1 VNQPVTRH
9 HLKSCVAETDIVV
22 MEEENSSLP
31 ESIILTGAEE
41 EGDSRWL
48 LLLGQWLHQG
58 GGCYRRAD
66 TETSADMLLSY
77 CSDINKA
84 ALYQRWCTSG
94 TCGGV
99 RSAVCEANLP
109 PPMSGWQE
117 MTGMGWADIDLKV
130 EPGIL
135 APCNLTVKARD
146 ASERQASGG
155 ESRAEEIEGEI
166 DKEGNLMDA
175 MLGCYTAL
183 EGRWSRGRQVYVRGN
198 FYLLATG
205 WKWKIQESTKEN
217 DKRAVEVGSALHFCP
232 AIASSSSSE
241 KSLLAVT
248 CQDCAVHQ

>member
-1 VNQPVTRH
+1 VWQ
-9 HLKSCVAETDIVV
+9 SCVAETDIIV

-31 ESIILTGAEE
+31 ESIILTGAEG

-66 TETSADMLLSY
+66 TETPADMLLSY
-77 CSDINKA
+77 CSDINKTS
-84 ALYQRWCTSG
+84 LYQRWCTSG

-99 RSAVCEANLP
+99 RSAVCEAKLP

-117 MTGMGWADIDLKV
+117 MTGMGWADIDMKV
-130 EPGIL
+130 EAGIL
-135 APCNLTVKARD
+135 APCNLTVKAR
-146 ASERQASGG
+146 
-155 ESRAEEIEGEI
+155 EIHSSQPSEI
-166 DKEGNLMDA
+166 DREGNLMMD
-175 MLGCYTAL
+175 MVGGYTAL
-183 EGRWSRGRQVYVRGN
+183 EGRWSRGRQVYVGGN